1 MEKKLTDQYV
11 GVLTW
16 VIQNT
21 AVSPADC
28 YVFMKT
34 NERFVQFQKKQGI
47 TRKNLIK
54 KLMAEGQDALFI
66 RKEDI
71 NQYIDFLE
79 RFLMT
84 DYARKKIM
92 QFIKEGRYHL
102 LEFPPGIQISHGL
115 KVKIKDSLPQ
125 GFQFTYM
132 DSLLET
138 EKISVD
144 DEERESRIL
153 EVLYDDIGLGS
164 DAENDDNEDAKHD
177 EIIELMNQMANL
189 REENDHL
196 RDRLKEIDAKEKEI
210 RKTYDE
216 LYSVEGDKNQLQK
229 MTEDLQRK
237 LKIAEAEL
245 EQHKETGGFG
255 DSNLKKENEK
265 LEKRV
270 EEFREEAKEFK
281 IKLGREMEETKRLKR
296 ELQETGARLNKTA
309 MALKKVSNK

>member
-1 MEKKLTDQYV
+1 MEKKLSDQYV

-28 YVFMKT
+28 YVFMKS

-47 TRKNLIK
+47 TRKNLIR

-71 NQYIDFLE
+71 HQYIDFLE

-92 QFIKEGRYHL
+92 QFIKEGRFHL
-102 LEFPPGIQISHGL
+102 LEFPAGIQISHGL

-125 GFQFTYM
+125 GFTFTYI

-138 EKISVD
+138 NKVSVE

-164 DAENDDNEDAKHD
+164 DAEGGQDDDAKHD

-196 RDRLKEIDAKEKEI
+196 RDRLKEIDEKEKEI

-216 LYSVEGDKNQLQK
+216 LYSVEGDKNELQK
-229 MTEDLQRK
+229 ITEGLQRK

-245 EQHKETGGFG
+245 EQYKDTGGFG
-255 DSNLKKENEK
+255 DAKLKKENEK

-270 EEFREEAKEFK
+270 EEFREEAKDFK

-296 ELQETGARLNKTA
+296 ELQETSSRLNKTA